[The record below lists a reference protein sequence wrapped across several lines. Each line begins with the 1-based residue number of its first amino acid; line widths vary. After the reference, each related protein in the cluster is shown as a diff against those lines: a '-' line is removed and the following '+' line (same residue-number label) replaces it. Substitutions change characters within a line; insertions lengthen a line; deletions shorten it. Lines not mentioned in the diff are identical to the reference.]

1 MPSNKTSL
9 YDGSV
14 YLLDDSLD
22 LTGKVALADTAFT
35 RGDATITVDTGTYD
49 WVVGDKVYACE
60 SSGDG
65 RLKLVGVI
73 SSITVNSGA
82 SGGGN
87 LDATL
92 TITGGARISVADN
105 GIIVNVPPKF
115 EIAAIQIIESG
126 RLTDLVPARN
136 YCPGHTF
143 SDGATTWA
151 DGPSVSYYGATS
163 GSAGAVYNIADID
176 AGITIE
182 GRWKHVTA
190 DSGDSCICHLKA
202 APSSSIV

>member
-14 YLLDDSLD
+14 HIVGTSLD
-22 LTGKVALADTAFT
+22 LTGQVAAADGAFT
-35 RGDATITVDTGTYD
+35 RGDATITVDNGIYD

-73 SSITVNSGA
+73 SSITVNSGTGA
-82 SGGGN
+82 GSD

-115 EIAAIQIIESG
+115 EISAIQILKQGTLSA
-126 RLTDLVPARN
+126 LVPCRN
-136 YCPGHTF
+136 YYPGVTF

-151 DGPSVSYYGATS
+151 DEPSVSYYGATD
-163 GSAGAVYNIADID
+163 GSAGVAYGLGDIE

-182 GRWKHVTA
+182 GRWKRVPMSSA
-190 DSGDSCICHLKA
+190 DACMCHLKA
-202 APSSSIV
+202 VPSRTIV

>member
-14 YLLDDSLD
+14 HIVGTSLD
-22 LTGKVALADTAFT
+22 LTGQVAAADGAFT
-35 RGDATITVDTGTYD
+35 RGDATITVDNGIYD

-73 SSITVNSGA
+73 SSITVNSGTSA
-82 SGGGN
+82 GN
-87 LDATL
+87 DLDATL

-115 EIAAIQIIESG
+115 EIAAIQILESG
-126 RLTDLVPARN
+126 TLTTLVPVRN
-136 YCPGHTF
+136 YYPGHTF
-143 SDGATTWA
+143 SDGVTTWA
-151 DGPSVSYYGATS
+151 DEPSVSYYGATD
-163 GSAGAVYNIADID
+163 GAAGAAYNIGNID
-176 AGITIE
+176 TSQS
-182 GRWKHVTA
+182 HT
-190 DSGDSCICHLKA
+190 
-202 APSSSIV
+202 

>member
-9 YDGSV
+9 YDGAV
-14 YLLDDSLD
+14 YLTNDTLD
-22 LTGKVALADTAFT
+22 LTGQVALADTAFT
-35 RGDATITVDTGTYD
+35 RSDATITVDNGTYD

-73 SSITVNSGA
+73 ESISLNSGT

-87 LDATL
+87 LDVTL

-115 EIAAIQIIESG
+115 EIAAIQIVVSG
-126 RLTDLVPARN
+126 ELTNLVPVLN
-136 YCPGHTF
+136 YYPGATF

-151 DGPSVSYYGATS
+151 DEPSVSHYGATD
-163 GSAGAVYNIADID
+163 GSAGVVYGLGDVE
-176 AGITIE
+176 AGITLE
-182 GRWKHVTA
+182 GRWKKVTMSNNDA
-190 DSGDSCICHLKA
+190 CICHVKA
-202 APSSSIV
+202 TPTSKIY